1 MPVGAHEEP
10 RVVPDPPPGGGEAAN
25 QVAGASH
32 NHSLDR
38 VVGLVA
44 AAQATD
50 LITRNFA
57 KTILKFFCRESR
69 KRSIS
74 YRARLS

>member
-1 MPVGAHEEP
+1 MPVGAHVEP

-32 NHSLDR
+32 DHSLDR
-38 VVGLVA
+38 VVRLVA

-50 LITRNFA
+50 LITRNAA
-57 KTILKFFCRESR
+57 KTTLKYF
-69 KRSIS
+69 
-74 YRARLS
+74 L